1 VSIKP
6 YGSITNVLPMSDLQ
20 LLQEIY
26 DKTVELNESTEF
38 IIHRAAMPRIK
49 RVRLTRVTVNEIN
62 DQLTKI
68 AAHPIHIF
76 GVDDMKVPSPAL
88 PISLVP
94 APLQILLGNQRSW
107 GELARRGISRL
118 C

>member
-1 VSIKP
+1 
-6 YGSITNVLPMSDLQ
+6 MSDLQ

-76 GVDDMKVPSPAL
+76 GVDDMKVPSPRPPHL
-88 PISLVP
+88 PCPCPSSNSFRQSKKLGRVGKKRHL
-94 APLQILLGNQRSW
+94 AFVLTELLW
-107 GELARRGISRL
+107 FP
-118 C
+118 